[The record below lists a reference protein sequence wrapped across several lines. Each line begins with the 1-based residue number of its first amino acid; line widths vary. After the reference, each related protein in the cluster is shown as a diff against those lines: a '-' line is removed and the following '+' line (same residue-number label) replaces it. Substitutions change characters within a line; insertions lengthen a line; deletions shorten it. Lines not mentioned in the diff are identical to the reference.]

1 MKKVGIVGGMG
12 PESTIPY
19 YHDIVYGVQEL
30 VGKDYFPK
38 LTIESIN
45 VFDVL
50 EYCRLEKYDELTNY
64 LEEAIHNLCKCH
76 VDFIVLAAN
85 TPHIVY
91 DRLVKH
97 IEIPIISIVE
107 ETVTYAKKKQMKK
120 IGLLGTRYTMEGE
133 YYKAPFIR
141 ENIYIVVPKED
152 EITYVSKKISEE
164 LEYGIINEETRKEF
178 YSIIQ
183 RMVNED
189 KIEGI
194 ILGCTELPLLIE
206 DAHCPVSCLDSMDI
220 HIKAIIDKI
229 VE

>member
-1 MKKVGIVGGMG
+1 
-12 PESTIPY
+12 
-19 YHDIVYGVQEL
+19 
-30 VGKDYFPK
+30 
-38 LTIESIN
+38 
-45 VFDVL
+45 
-50 EYCRLEKYDELTNY
+50 
-64 LEEAIHNLCKCH
+64 
-76 VDFIVLAAN
+76 
-85 TPHIVY
+85 
-91 DRLVKH
+91 
-97 IEIPIISIVE
+97 
-107 ETVTYAKKKQMKK
+107 MKK